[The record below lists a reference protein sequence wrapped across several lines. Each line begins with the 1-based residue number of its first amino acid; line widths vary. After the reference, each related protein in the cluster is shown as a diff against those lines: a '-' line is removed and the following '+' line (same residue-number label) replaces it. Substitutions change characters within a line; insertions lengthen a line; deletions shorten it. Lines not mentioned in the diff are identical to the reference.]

1 MSDLSIEPLGA
12 GEIDLVEPLWS
23 ALREHHAAVT
33 PDLGAPRKRA
43 DSWRRRRAQY
53 LQWLSEPDSFV
64 LVARRKGAVVG
75 YAMVHLRVGSPTW
88 PQSER
93 AGELETL
100 SVLPAEHDQG
110 IGSALLDAVRERLH
124 LLNVGELALHVI
136 PTNSDAIRFYER
148 QGFGTFGL
156 WLRTELSKPD

>member
-1 MSDLSIEPLGA
+1 VSEVSIERLGA
-12 GEIDLVEPLWS
+12 SEIDLVEPLWS
-23 ALREHHAAVT
+23 TLREHHASVA
-33 PDLGAPRKRA
+33 PNLGETRARA

-53 LQWLSEPDSFV
+53 LQWLSEPDSFA
-64 LVARRKGAVVG
+64 LVAWREGAVVG

-88 PQSER
+88 PLSER

-100 SVLPAEHDQG
+100 SVLPAEHGQG

-124 LLNVGELALHVI
+124 SLDVGELALHVI
-136 PTNSDAIRFYER
+136 PTNADAIRFYER

-156 WLRTELSKPD
+156 WLRTDVSQPN